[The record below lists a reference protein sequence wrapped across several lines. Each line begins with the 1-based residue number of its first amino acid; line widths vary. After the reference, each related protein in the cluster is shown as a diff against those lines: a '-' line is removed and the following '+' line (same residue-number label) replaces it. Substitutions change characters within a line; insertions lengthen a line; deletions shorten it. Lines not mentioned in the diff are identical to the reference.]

1 MTRIEPSFSSG
12 QPEAP
17 FSGQP
22 APPSSVQPD
31 ASSETFCAY
40 LAKQFIAKQGFE
52 VARVPEVERL
62 YDACEIVLARSDGY
76 TFGILAMVDREAR
89 PGARFSIGVEEL
101 QQIGDACLKYSGK
114 INGRQM
120 PVSIG
125 ILEVGPGS
133 PEQPRRL
140 EAFRRS
146 GLLAKVV
153 PFAMTVDTVTGEVW
167 SNGGGWFSK
176 GLYHR
181 FVEGLLTS
189 PRETVDLTQPAVATA
204 SFGFP
209 VLTTAILAVL
219 CAIFAAEIVFG
230 IGPWTNLLQPTI
242 GTLVAFGGL
251 SKDLVLQFG
260 EWYRLLS
267 APFLHVDAGHL
278 AMNGIALFMAG
289 RALEGLIGRAWFGAL
304 YAIGALTGS
313 LFSLMINPASIVAVG
328 ASGAI
333 MGLFAAALVI
343 SMHFPPGAI
352 RMGLQMNA
360 AYILIPSLLP
370 LSGALQ
376 GHKVD
381 YGAHFGGAIG
391 GVLVGLV
398 IVVIWSRTEALPKF
412 RKAAAAIA
420 IAATAALVY
429 PAIFLPQAY
438 ETIAFAAQLIPN
450 DSLPKTNAEMRT
462 STEQLIVQYPND
474 PRPRFLRAAD
484 LLDANDLA
492 GAEREARAGLAEENR
507 WRMTLPPQLG
517 SGLRVVL
524 AIAVSRDRR
533 DEALQIARS
542 SCAAIKDGPLRKALD
557 DNKLCN

>member
-1 MTRIEPSFSSG
+1 MTRLEPSFSSTR
-12 QPEAP
+12 PEAP
-17 FSGQP
+17 PP
-22 APPSSVQPD
+22 ASPTNFP
-31 ASSETFCAY
+31 ETFCTY
-40 LAKQFIAKQGFE
+40 LAKQFIARQGFE
-52 VARVPEVERL
+52 MARVPEAERL

-76 TFGILAMVDREAR
+76 TFCILAMVDREAR
-89 PGARFSIGVEEL
+89 PGAAFNIGVEEL
-101 QQIGDACLKYSGK
+101 EQIGEACLKYAGK
-114 INGRQM
+114 INRRQM

-125 ILEVGPGS
+125 ILEVGPSS

-140 EAFRRS
+140 DAFKRS

-153 PFAMTVDTVTGEVW
+153 PFTMTADTATGEVW

-176 GLYHR
+176 GLYHS

-189 PRETVDLTQPAVATA
+189 PRESVDLTPPIVATA

-219 CAIFAAEIVFG
+219 CAVFAAEIAFG
-230 IGPWTNLLQPTI
+230 IGPWTNLLEPTI
-242 GTLVAFGGL
+242 PTLVAFGGL
-251 SKDLVLQFG
+251 LRRLVLQSG

-278 AMNGIALFMAG
+278 ALNGIALFMAG
-289 RALEGLIGRAWFGAL
+289 RALEGLIGRAWFGAI
-304 YAIGALTGS
+304 YAFGALTGS
-313 LFSLMINPASIVAVG
+313 LLSLMISPALVVAVG

-370 LSGALQ
+370 LTGALK
-376 GHKVD
+376 GHEVD

-398 IVVIWSRTEALPKF
+398 ILVIWSRTEALPKF

-420 IAATAALVY
+420 IAAALALIY
-429 PAIFLPQAY
+429 PAMSLLQGYDA
-438 ETIAFAAQLIPN
+438 IAFTTELIPDN
-450 DSLPKTNAEMRT
+450 MLPKSNDEMRAHA
-462 STEQLIVQYPND
+462 TELIEQFPRD
-474 PRPRFLRAAD
+474 PRPRFRRAMD
-484 LLDANDLA
+484 LLNANDLA
-492 GAEREARAGLAEENR
+492 GAEREARAGLTEENS
-507 WRMTLPPQLG
+507 WRTSMSPLLG
-517 SGLRVVL
+517 YGLRVVL
-524 AIAVSRDRR
+524 AIAVNRDRR

-542 SCAAIKDGPLRKALD
+542 ACAAKDGPLRKALD
-557 DNKLCN
+557 DNKLCI

>member
-1 MTRIEPSFSSG
+1 MTRIESSFSSG
-12 QPEAP
+12 QP

-40 LAKQFIAKQGFE
+40 LAKQFMAKQGFE

-62 YDACEIVLARSDGY
+62 HDTCEIVLVRSDGY

-89 PGARFSIGVEEL
+89 PGARFNIGVEEL
-101 QQIGDACLKYSGK
+101 EQIGEACLKYSGK
-114 INGRQM
+114 INRRQM

-140 EAFRRS
+140 EAFKRS
-146 GLLAKVV
+146 SLLAKVV
-153 PFAMTVDTVTGEVW
+153 PFGMTVDTVTGAVW

-181 FVEGLLTS
+181 LVEGLLTS
-189 PRETVDLTQPAVATA
+189 PRETVDLTQPVVATA

-230 IGPWTNLLQPTI
+230 IDPWTNLLEPTI
-242 GTLVAFGGL
+242 VTLVAFGGL
-251 SKDLVLQFG
+251 SSKLVLQSG
-260 EWYRLLS
+260 QWYRLLS

-313 LFSLMINPASIVAVG
+313 LFSLMINPASIIAVG

-333 MGLFAAALVI
+333 MGLFAAALVV
-343 SMHFPPGAI
+343 SMHFPPGAV

-360 AYILIPSLLP
+360 AYMLIPSLLP

-381 YGAHFGGAIG
+381 YAAHFGGAIG

-398 IVVIWSRTEALPKF
+398 ILVIWSRTEALPKF

-420 IAATAALVY
+420 IAAALALIY
-429 PAIFLPQAY
+429 PAISVLQGYDA
-438 ETIAFAAQLIPN
+438 IAFTTELIPDN
-450 DSLPKTNAEMRT
+450 RLPKSNDEMRAHA
-462 STEQLIVQYPND
+462 TELIEQFPRD
-474 PRPRFLRAAD
+474 PRPRFRRAAD
-484 LLDANDLA
+484 LLNANDLA
-492 GAEREARAGLAEENR
+492 GAEREARVGLAEENR
-507 WRMTLPPQLG
+507 WRTTLSPQLG
-517 SGLRVVL
+517 YGLRVVL
-524 AIAVSRDRR
+524 AIAVNKDRR

-542 SCAAIKDGPLRKALD
+542 ACAAKDGPLRKALD
-557 DNKLCN
+557 DNKLCI